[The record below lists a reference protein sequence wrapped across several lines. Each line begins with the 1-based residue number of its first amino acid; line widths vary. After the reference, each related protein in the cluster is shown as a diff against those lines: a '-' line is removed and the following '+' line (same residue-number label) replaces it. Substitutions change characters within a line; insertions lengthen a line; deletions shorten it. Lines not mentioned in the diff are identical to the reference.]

1 MKVVDSNRSAVLQ
14 TTHET
19 AQCNEQSLNY
29 KLSKNTTRAIQVETC
44 HSLIWNSLQALDASQ
59 VSLENWK
66 LRRFHKAKIN
76 IDKDM
81 NIHIS
86 QLINLYEGCME
97 WWRHGANLCTHQN
110 CASFQTLVMSQ
121 FIIDESG
128 GWGGWTKGS
137 GHHQV
142 LLQRDIDPCPPNYLR
157 LRVRTSKT
165 AQTHTR
171 ERCVFGLLREWHAGG
186 AQ

>member
-1 MKVVDSNRSAVLQ
+1 MKCRQQQRERRLPNDARDSTMQQAVIKLQ
-14 TTHET
+14 T
-19 AQCNEQSLNY
+19 EQKHDQSNPGGNLPFAY
-29 KLSKNTTRAIQVETC
+29 LKQSPGSWCITGF
-44 HSLIWNSLQALDASQ
+44 S
-59 VSLENWK
+59 WK
-66 LRRFHKAKIN
+66 LWCFHKAKIN

-81 NIHIS
+81 YIHIS

-137 GHHQV
+137 GHHQM

-171 ERCVFGLLREWHAGG
+171 EWCVFGLLREWHAGG